1 MGSSTNLPGA
11 LITRQEK
18 TVMGTY
24 YGTADPFRDFPLY
37 AGLYMAGKL
46 PLERL
51 ITRTYPLEGI
61 NEAFEDMLGGK
72 TARGVIALES
82 EGDA

>member
-37 AGLYMAGKL
+37 ADLYLAGKL
-46 PLERL
+46 PLEKL
-51 ITRTYPLEGI
+51 ITKTYPLEEI
-61 NEAFEDMLGGK
+61 NGAFEDMLAGK
-72 TARGVIALES
+72 TARGVIDLES
-82 EGDA
+82 GGDA